1 MDLTPS
7 SLKLRLRLSI
17 KEKIINPGELGA
29 YLLTD
34 WAKIADRSD
43 SVGSDTSSEDA
54 EIQRERW
61 GVAEVCVLG
70 VGGRMRRSKLSSNG
84 RTPCL
89 HSSCLMTHIPST
101 HCLILLYFPSTLSQI

>member
-7 SLKLRLRLSI
+7 SLKLSLRLSS
-17 KEKIINPGELGA
+17 KEIIINPGELGA

-43 SVGSDTSSEDA
+43 SVGWDISSEDA

-70 VGGRMRRSKLSSNG
+70 GKDEKEQAQLKWKD
-84 RTPCL
+84 PL
-89 HSSCLMTHIPST
+89 PS
-101 HCLILLYFPSTLSQI
+101 Q